1 VVKNSTAFA
10 LPKALLPEFRAF
22 LGNVCESGRLPIMVG
37 TLLVLQVNMEAVTEL
52 RNVFECD

>member
-1 VVKNSTAFA
+1 
-10 LPKALLPEFRAF
+10 
-22 LGNVCESGRLPIMVG
+22 MVG